1 MAPFIY
7 PTKDAPRY
15 IAGHAVTLAMVTLA
29 VIIYAIMSF
38 YLRQQNQRRK
48 AGKEHGKLVG
58 RSDNEVAELGDESPK
73 FMYTY

>member
-15 IAGHAVTLAMVTLA
+15 IAGHAVTLAMVALA
-29 VIIYAIMSF
+29 VIIYALMSL
-38 YLRQQNQRRK
+38 YLRQQNRRRE
-48 AGKEHGKLVG
+48 AGKEDSKLAG
-58 RSDNEVAELGDESPK
+58 RGENEIAELGDENPK